1 MTDRE
6 VINIKFQSKRL
17 AMDALDRLEIL
28 FLSSNVFLFSLELI
42 TLSLVSDMFVW
53 ERAHS
58 NSVNV
63 KYTQYLQY
71 IINRS
76 NKSLFQALD
85 E

>member
-28 FLSSNVFLFSLELI
+28 FLSSN
-42 TLSLVSDMFVW
+42 DMFVW

-76 NKSLFQALD
+76 NK
-85 E
+85 